1 MKFFCKIFQRNIF
14 LFFISI
20 SISFAN
26 KDNIPKDISWIELLP
41 EDAFDFVPESG
52 VTDEMWNDPEFIQK
66 VEQAGLATVP
76 SLEGKYIRVIGF
88 MVPLEVDYG
97 EAETVNEFVFVP
109 SPGMC
114 MHVPPPPPNQLILI
128 KLSKPEIIRMM
139 YQPIGVI
146 GKISINPPKEDTF
159 GSVYLIA
166 NPTSI
171 EDVVWD
177 DLNLGQ

>member
-1 MKFFCKIFQRNIF
+1 MKFFCKIFQRIIF

-66 VEQAGLATVP
+66 VEQAGLATVT

-97 EAETVNEFVFVP
+97 EAETVNEFVLVP